1 MRRRSNGRKCN
12 EDKEWDKE
20 NKTYLVIEDKVM
32 KEETKE
38 VTDNEYKEEQ
48 MRRNRW
54 KGGKGDTKKEKVIM
68 NMVIN

>member
-1 MRRRSNGRKCN
+1 
-12 EDKEWDKE
+12 
-20 NKTYLVIEDKVM
+20 M

-54 KGGKGDTKKEKVIM
+54 KRGKGETKKEKVIM
-68 NMVIN
+68 NMVINE

>member
-1 MRRRSNGRKCN
+1 
-12 EDKEWDKE
+12 
-20 NKTYLVIEDKVM
+20 M

-54 KGGKGDTKKEKVIM
+54 KGGKGDTKKEKAIM
-68 NMVIN
+68 MMMIN

>member
-1 MRRRSNGRKCN
+1 MRRRSNGRKFN

-20 NKTYLVIEDKVM
+20 NKKYLVIEDKVM

-38 VTDNEYKEEQ
+38 VTYNEYKEEQ

-54 KGGKGDTKKEKVIM
+54 KGGKGETKKEKVIM